1 MHIQVFNPHLSRLR
15 ALSPLLALLILALV
29 VSGCAPYIAI
39 PRSADA
45 ILAPAATVEPR
56 QHALSILAVDFDPP
70 LDGRSLS
77 MGDAALLVSVR
88 NEGLSDEHDVA
99 ITARLLDPASPGG
112 QSEIYSDTVYAGVAP
127 PGRAARGALYSGW
140 RRACHA
146 GAVSTDSRAPTGP
159 GPRLCRRLAHLR
171 HCDAHRRLIPAA
183 RP

>member
-77 MGDAALLVSVR
+77 MGEVALLVSVR
-88 NEGLSDEHDVA
+88 NEGLSEEHDVA

-112 QSEIYSDTVYAGVAP
+112 QSEIYSDTVYAGVLRPGELRVVRFTPAGGVPAMLGQYQLTVELQPAP
-127 PGRAARGALYSGW
+127 DRVY
-140 RRACHA
+140 A
-146 GAVSTDSRAPTGP
+146 GDSRTYDIVMRIG
-159 GPRLCRRLAHLR
+159 
-171 HCDAHRRLIPAA
+171 D
-183 RP
+183 